1 MICGRKKHGKKL
13 HYKQISQ
20 NICVSN
26 IYILIMFAFCNQMD
40 KSSCNTSM
48 YWKIKQKDNDS
59 TSCVFI
65 HDTKFVNDKGQRC
78 HPLTFWPVLWLR
90 PVAEKKI
97 GQDKLNNLQLYLIGC
112 HCRELTPDNVLLISS
127 WRSRCTPTH
136 TVGHHCHSSMW
147 CYTLT
152 KQRPSKRA
160 DQYPLD
166 KQNPRGGQ
174 AKRTHNDKRTTF
186 T

>member
-1 MICGRKKHGKKL
+1 M
-13 HYKQISQ
+13 
-20 NICVSN
+20 
-26 IYILIMFAFCNQMD
+26 
-40 KSSCNTSM
+40 
-48 YWKIKQKDNDS
+48 KQKEHD
-59 TSCVFI
+59 SCVFI
-65 HDTKFVNDKGQRC
+65 HDTNFIKDKGQKC
-78 HPLTFWPVLWLR
+78 HPLTFRLVLWLR
-90 PVAEKKI
+90 PVAKKKI

-174 AKRTHNDKRTTF
+174 AKRTQNDKRTTF

>member
-1 MICGRKKHGKKL
+1 MVKNCITNGYRKIYVSRTFIFWLCLHFAIRWTSLHVIRPWIKK
-13 HYKQISQ
+13 
-20 NICVSN
+20 SN
-26 IYILIMFAFCNQMD
+26 KKNM
-40 KSSCNTSM
+40 T
-48 YWKIKQKDNDS
+48 
-59 TSCVFI
+59 CVFI
-65 HDTKFVNDKGQRC
+65 HDTNFIKDKGQKC
-78 HPLTFWPVLWLR
+78 HPLTFRLVLWLR
-90 PVAEKKI
+90 PVAKKKI

-174 AKRTHNDKRTTF
+174 AKRTQNDKRTTF